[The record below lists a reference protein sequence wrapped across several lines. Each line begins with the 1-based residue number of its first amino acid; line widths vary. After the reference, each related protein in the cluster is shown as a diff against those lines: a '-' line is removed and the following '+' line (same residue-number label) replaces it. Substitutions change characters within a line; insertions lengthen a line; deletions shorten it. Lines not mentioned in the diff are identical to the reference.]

1 MVEIGNIS
9 LLRTIALND
18 DDTISIG
25 DMGKKLD
32 VFYEIA
38 HTMEQFNQEA
48 KLEVVSL
55 IKSFVS
61 AACHYYQQQGKY
73 YWSEERNIDELF
85 KFLTLLGETLFIYAV
100 IHKNAGMRLE
110 ASMAAKDGYAIFP
123 PEHRHVNDFR
133 SKILNFLGAAFSFN
147 IEEMYTIYES
157 SSYMWSITRSYM
169 N

>member
-1 MVEIGNIS
+1 MTELGNIS
-9 LLRTIALND
+9 LLRTIALNN
-18 DDTISIG
+18 DDTISIE

-32 VFYEIA
+32 VFYRIA
-38 HTMEQFNQEA
+38 QTMEEFNQEA

-61 AACHYYQQQGKY
+61 AASHYYQQQGKY
-73 YWSEERNIDELF
+73 YWSEERNLDELF
-85 KFLTLLGETLFIYAV
+85 KFLTLLGDTLFVYAV
-100 IHKNAGMRLE
+100 IHKDAGKRME

-123 PEHRHVNDFR
+123 PEHRQVNEFR
-133 SKILNFLGAAFSFN
+133 NKILNFLGATFSYN
-147 IEEMYTIYES
+147 IQENDNIYES